1 MRQTLLRTC
10 VGCLAFVL
18 AVTPCRADDK
28 LEVGSSA
35 PALAPKTM
43 VKGQMPDLKA
53 ATGCVIVHFLVSTEA
68 PSRNSVTAMN
78 RLHKELGANREKI
91 DPALGAVRIVGIFDE
106 DAKDVEKFAKGSGAP
121 EYPIASDRDGSSR
134 REWLGAAELK
144 NLPQAFIVGRGGKIL
159 WIGNPLDSTFDGM
172 VRKAMSGRYDPA
184 AREKIDPALKAAK
197 QCADVRNWGEAYKH
211 FDEAIDVEP
220 GVALDVVA
228 ERYKTTLLREG
239 KPEAANAWLVQTTK
253 KRFTSDL
260 GAVSFL
266 VNMLLTDP
274 EVKPRNPETASQ
286 LIDLCTVKS
295 GAGILSLRAK
305 VANAGGDMKKAV
317 DLQTDA
323 WMAAPPEEK
332 AIFKR
337 QLDEYRA
344 AAKRQ
349 PAAAAPKTS
358 DAKPATEPKS
368 GS

>member
-1 MRQTLLRTC
+1 MRQTLLRPF

-18 AVTPCRADDK
+18 AATPCRASDK
-28 LEVGSSA
+28 LEVGSPA

-78 RLHKELGANREKI
+78 RLHKELGGN
-91 DPALGAVRIVGIFDE
+91 GAVQIVGIFDE
-106 DAKDVEKFAKGSGAP
+106 EAKDVEKFAKGSGAP
-121 EYPIASDRDGSSR
+121 EYPIASDRDGGSR

-144 NLPQAFIVGRGGKIL
+144 DLPQAFIVGRGGKIL
-159 WIGNPLDSTFDGM
+159 WIGNPLDSTFDGI

-286 LIDLCTVKS
+286 LIDLCTVKG
-295 GAGILSLRAK
+295 GAAILGMRAK
-305 VANAGGDMKKAV
+305 VASASGDVKKAV

-337 QLDEYRA
+337 QLDEYRG

-349 PAAAAPKTS
+349 PAAAAPKAS

>member
-1 MRQTLLRTC
+1 MRNTLIRTLA
-10 VGCLAFVL
+10 GCLALVL
-18 AVTPCRADDK
+18 AVAPCHAVDK
-28 LEVGSSA
+28 LEVGSPA

-43 VKGQMPDLKA
+43 VKGQMPDLKTF
-53 ATGCVIVHFLVSTEA
+53 TGCVIVHFLVSTEA

-78 RLHKELGANREKI
+78 RIRKEHGAS
-91 DPALGAVRIVGIFDE
+91 GAVQIVGIFDE
-106 DAKDVEKFAKGSGAP
+106 DAKDVETYAKAAGAP

-159 WIGNPLDSTFDGM
+159 WIGNPLDSTFDGI
-172 VRKAMSGRYDPA
+172 VRQAMGGRYDPA

-197 QCADVRNWGEAYKH
+197 QCADVRNWGESYKH
-211 FDEAIDVEP
+211 FEEAIDVEP

-253 KRFTSDL
+253 KRFTADL
-260 GAVSFL
+260 GAVAFL
-266 VNMLLTDP
+266 VNMLLADP

-286 LIDLCTVKS
+286 LIDLCTVK
-295 GAGILSLRAK
+295 GAPGILSMRAK
-305 VANAGGDMKKAV
+305 VANASGDMRKAV

-323 WMAAPPEEK
+323 WMAAPPEDK

-349 PAAAAPKTS
+349 PAAAAPKAS
-358 DAKPATEPKS
+358 DAKPATEPKRDP
-368 GS
+368 

>member
-10 VGCLAFVL
+10 FGCLAFVL

-28 LEVGSSA
+28 LMVGSSA
-35 PALAPKTM
+35 PALAPTTM
-43 VKGQMPDLKA
+43 VKGQMPDLKTSA
-53 ATGCVIVHFLVSTEA
+53 GCVVVHFLVSSEA
-68 PSRNSVTAMN
+68 PSRNSVMVMN
-78 RLHKELGANREKI
+78 RLHKELGAN
-91 DPALGAVRIVGIFDE
+91 GAVQIVGIFDE
-106 DAKDVEKFAKGSGAP
+106 DAKDVETFAKGSGAP
-121 EYPIASDRDGSSR
+121 EYPIASDRDGNSR

-144 NLPQAFIVGRGGKIL
+144 NLPQAFIVARGGKIL
-159 WIGNPLDSTFDGM
+159 WIGNPLESTFDGI

-184 AREKIDPALKAAK
+184 ARERIDPALKAAK

-266 VNMLLTDP
+266 VDMLLTDP

-286 LIDLCTVKS
+286 LIDLCTVKN

-305 VANAGGDMKKAV
+305 VANAGGDMRKAV

-344 AAKRQ
+344 AAKRP
-349 PAAAAPKTS
+349 PAAAAPKAS

>member
-1 MRQTLLRTC
+1 MRTMLLRTC
-10 VGCLAFVL
+10 VGCLAILL
-18 AVTPCRADDK
+18 AVMPCRAADK
-28 LEVGSSA
+28 LEVGSAA

-43 VKGQMPDLKA
+43 VKGQMPDLK
-53 ATGCVIVHFLVSTEA
+53 TSVGCVIVHFLVSTEA
-68 PSRNSVTAMN
+68 PSRSSVSVMN
-78 RLHKELGANREKI
+78 RLHKEFGG
-91 DPALGAVRIVGIFDE
+91 GAVQIVGIFDE
-106 DAKDVEKFAKGSGAP
+106 DAKDVETFAKGSGAP

-159 WIGNPLDSTFDGM
+159 WIGNPADAIFDGI

-184 AREKIDPALKAAK
+184 AREKIEPALKAAK
-197 QCADVRNWGEAYKH
+197 QCAEVRNWGEAYKH

-239 KPEAANAWLVQTTK
+239 KPDAANAWLVQTTK

-260 GAVSFL
+260 GAVYYL

-286 LIDLCTVKS
+286 LIDLCTAK
-295 GAGILSLRAK
+295 GGPGILSMRAK
-305 VANAGGDMKKAV
+305 VANASGDMKKAV

-323 WMAAPPEEK
+323 WMAAPPEDK

-349 PAAAAPKTS
+349 PAAAAPNGG
-358 DAKPATEPKS
+358 DAKPAPDAKS

>member
-10 VGCLAFVL
+10 VGCLAIVL
-18 AVTPCRADDK
+18 AVMPSRAADK
-28 LEVGSSA
+28 LEVGSPA
-35 PALAPKTM
+35 PALAPKSM
-43 VKGQMPDLKA
+43 VKGQMPDLK
-53 ATGCVIVHFLVSTEA
+53 TSVGCVIVHFLVSTEA
-68 PSRNSVTAMN
+68 PSRNSVSVMN
-78 RLHKELGANREKI
+78 RLHKEFGAG
-91 DPALGAVRIVGIFDE
+91 GAVQIVGIFDE
-106 DAKDVEKFAKGSGAP
+106 DVKDVETFAKGSGAP
-121 EYPIASDRDGSSR
+121 EYPVASDRDGSSR

-159 WIGNPLDSTFDGM
+159 WIGNPNDSTFDGV

-184 AREKIDPALKAAK
+184 AREKIEPALKAAK

-239 KPEAANAWLVQTTK
+239 KPDAANAWLVQTTK

-260 GAVSFL
+260 GAVYYL

-286 LIDLCTVKS
+286 LIDLCTAK
-295 GAGILSLRAK
+295 GGPGILSMRAK
-305 VANAGGDMKKAV
+305 VANASGDMKKAV

-323 WMAAPPEEK
+323 WMAAPPEDK

-349 PAAAAPKTS
+349 PAAAAPNGG
-358 DAKPATEPKS
+358 DAKPAPDAKS